1 MTSTALAAPRSNSHP
16 VIRDRPSTRDRDGS
30 FKIADLA
37 SLLAIY
43 QSSTG
48 QFQKVRHVVRPA
60 MKLERLWSKALE
72 ARSESAWHLFPEE
85 VFEQAEDQTIS
96 LDAADARFL
105 GLAAMDPATPTPAA
119 LAAIRLM
126 GILAEDGHL
135 EMRTVL
141 PQLRDVLSN
150 EDPQRRHQAVKA
162 IWQAK
167 AHDALPHLHRRLQRE
182 KSDAVLAVIG
192 RAIAVLER

>member
-1 MTSTALAAPRSNSHP
+1 MTSTALAAPRSDSPP
-16 VIRDRPSTRDRDGS
+16 VIWSRPGSRDRHGS
-30 FKIADLA
+30 FEIADLA
-37 SLLAIY
+37 SLLATY

-48 QFQKVRHVVRPA
+48 QFQKVQHVVRPEK
-60 MKLERLWSKALE
+60 KLEHLWSEALE

-85 VFEQAEDQTIS
+85 VFELTEDQKIS
-96 LDAADARFL
+96 LDAADAHFL

-135 EMRTVL
+135 ELSTVL

-167 AHDALPHLHRRLQRE
+167 AHAALPHLHRRLKRE
-182 KSDAVLAVIG
+182 KSDDVLAVIR